1 MQAAADL
8 LDDLRVDQEQPVD
21 VFGVIEQ
28 LGMWLVFQPF
38 QALLGAVVPQG
49 SGGVMI
55 TTEREPAIQRY
66 TAAHEIGH
74 WHLDQ
79 NQSAFDTETDIFNPN
94 GNEREYVAQWFAS
107 YFLMPPPLV
116 YAAVARHLPRG
127 KAMSPGTAYLVARD
141 MRVSYEAA
149 LRQMANLDIVS
160 GHTRDQ
166 LLTVPRMRAKQEA
179 AYGRRPTDGYADVW
193 VADERSLQPTSQ
205 QQFDVVVH
213 DEIVVAL
220 PENRTT
226 GYQWL
231 DETGNARR
239 ASLHAYP
246 APAPFGQPE
255 TPSAALPDFAN
266 RDTEQRT
273 TAEVN
278 AALALLAQKARSL
291 QGALSEPSTV
301 DTTFPDQSRDGLRTV
316 VDEYRPGWARL
327 TSRNRG
333 KLREAIAGKPSDST
347 QFLAPAP
354 SEAAPTQSQLPA
366 RQPDPANPGVG
377 ATGLRLLVFQ
387 ANVEGRFTQLL
398 HYAPVHDPHTPPA
411 MTFTIAASVSPP
423 PAVRHRQALLN
434 ISLDDPTDESSRT
447 DDETNP

>member
-8 LDDLRVDQEQPVD
+8 LDELGVDQEQPVD

-38 QALLGAVVPQG
+38 QSLLGAVVPQG

-74 WHLDQ
+74 WRLDH
-79 NQSAFDTETDIFNPN
+79 NQSAFDTETDIFHPS

-116 YAAVARHLPRG
+116 HTAVARHLPG
-127 KAMSPGTAYLVARD
+127 GEAMSPATAYKVARD
-141 MRVSYEAA
+141 MHVSYEAA

-160 GHTRDQ
+160 GRTRDE
-166 LLTVPRMRAKQEA
+166 LLAVPRMKAKQEA
-179 AYGRRPTDGYADVW
+179 AYGHRPADGYADVW
-193 VADERSLQPTSQ
+193 VADERSLQQTIQ
-205 QQFDVVVH
+205 RFDVVVH
-213 DEIVVAL
+213 DEIVVEL

-239 ASLHAYP
+239 AGLHARP
-246 APAPFGQPE
+246 APAPFGQPV
-255 TPSAALPDFAN
+255 TPSAAPPDLAN
-266 RDTEQRT
+266 SDAEQRT

-278 AALALLAQKARSL
+278 AALALLAQKTRSL
-291 QGALSEPSTV
+291 QGASSDAFTAG
-301 DTTFPDQSRDGLRTV
+301 TTLNEQPREGLRTV
-316 VDEYRPGWARL
+316 VDEYRSGWARV
-327 TSRNRG
+327 TSRNPG

-347 QFLAPAP
+347 QFLA
-354 SEAAPTQSQLPA
+354 SAPTGAA
-366 RQPDPANPGVG
+366 RTGNQPPVGQPDPANPGVG
-377 ATGLRLLVFQ
+377 ATGRRLLVFQ
-387 ANVEGRFTQLL
+387 ANVEGRFTQFL
-398 HYAPVHDPHTPPA
+398 HYAAVHDPHTPPA
-411 MTFTIAASVSPP
+411 MTFTIAATVSPP
-423 PAVRHRQALLN
+423 PAVRHRRALLN
-434 ISLDDPTDESSRT
+434 INLDDPADESSQA
-447 DDETNP
+447 DDETNQ